1 MTSKVFIVGSDN
13 QLRALQRTG
22 YDSEDLFQ
30 RLLGDHPALLE
41 QVAGPDGQLLLVE
54 RETPVPEELDGG
66 GRWSL
71 DHLFLDRSGV
81 PVLVEVK
88 RATDTRIRREV
99 VAQML
104 DYAANGVAY
113 WPIDQLVSAYKAT
126 AEAAG
131 QDADTRLSDFLG
143 GEEPDEFWRRV
154 EANLRSGRIRL
165 VFVADAIPKELRR
178 IVEFLNEQ
186 MRPAEVLA
194 LEVEQHMTADGLRLL
209 SPRLV
214 GNTERAEGAK
224 AVQPSDPIGTIEDW
238 FAQLE
243 AARGSGVMA
252 TARRAHD
259 WFLSTGFEVG
269 RSKAGIWTAVTTP
282 ASRRAYL
289 FFLADK
295 VLWVDLYHLDA
306 HAPFGPPE
314 VRQQLLDT
322 LRSLPTAA
330 FKGENARG
338 YPSVGWDKL
347 QADAG
352 WSAFKK
358 IALKVKH
365 ALETGDAA
373 ALQDL

>member
-13 QLRALQRTG
+13 QLLALQRTD

-41 QVAGPDGQLLLVE
+41 QVAGPDGRLLLVE
-54 RETPVPEELDGG
+54 REAPVPEELDGG

-113 WPIDQLVSAYKAT
+113 WPIDQLVSAYQAT

-131 QDADTRLSDFLG
+131 EDAEASLSQFLG
-143 GEEPDEFWRRV
+143 GEEPVEFWRRV

-214 GNTERAEGAK
+214 GKTERAEGAK
-224 AVQPSDPIGTIEDW
+224 AVQPNAPIGTIEDW

-243 AARGSGVMA
+243 TARGSGVTA

-259 WFLSTGFEVG
+259 WFLSSGFEVG
-269 RSKAGIWTAVTTP
+269 RSKTGIWTAVTTL
-282 ASRRAYL
+282 AGRRSYP
-289 FFLADK
+289 FFLADT
-295 VLWVDLYHLDA
+295 VLWADLYHLEA
-306 HAPFGPPE
+306 HAPFELPE
-314 VRQQLLDT
+314 VRQGLLDR
-322 LRSLPTAA
+322 LC
-330 FKGENARG
+330 RG
-338 YPSVGWDKL
+338 SGGKL
-347 QADAG
+347 E
-352 WSAFKK
+352 
-358 IALKVKH
+358 V
-365 ALETGDAA
+365 T
-373 ALQDL
+373 